1 MRSSLMTAFKALQ
14 TSETADGHFETHIV
28 ERTTED
34 LPAGDVLIRVSYS
47 SLNYKDALSASG
59 NRGVT
64 RSFPHTPGI
73 DAAGTVAESS
83 VGEFAEGDEVIVTG
97 YDLGMNTAGGF
108 GQYIRVPAKWVIK
121 RPAGLSLREA
131 MTLGTAG
138 LTAALCVEKLERA
151 GLEPGRG
158 PVLVTGATGGVG
170 SVAVALLARLGYEV
184 AAVTGKAD
192 QSGFLEKLG
201 ATQVLERSAI
211 QAGVEKAMLK
221 EQWAGAVDTVGGDI
235 LFNVVKSLQR
245 GASVACC
252 GLTAGTGFQA
262 SVLPFILR
270 GVNLLGV
277 DSVEIPLVVKAS
289 MWDKLSLQ
297 WKLTNLDDL
306 VKEIPLQ
313 ELPAEIERILARQ
326 QVGRAIVSLA

>member
-1 MRSSLMTAFKALQ
+1 V
-14 TSETADGHFETHIV
+14 H
-28 ERTTED
+28 
-34 LPAGDVLIRVSYS
+34 YS
-47 SLNYKDALSASG
+47 SLNFKDALSASG

-73 DAAGTVAESS
+73 DAAGVVASSS
-83 VGEFAEGDEVIVTG
+83 VAEFAEGDEVIVTG

-108 GQYIRVPAKWVIK
+108 GQYIRVPAAWVIK
-121 RPAGLSLREA
+121 RPQGLSLREA
-131 MTLGTAG
+131 MILGTAG
-138 LTAALCVEKLERA
+138 LTAALCVDKLEQA
-151 GLEPGRG
+151 GLEPGG
-158 PVLVTGATGGVG
+158 APVLVTGATGGVG
-170 SVAVALLARLGYEV
+170 SIAVALLASLGYKV

-192 QSGFLEKLG
+192 QADFLIRLG
-201 ATQVLERSAI
+201 ASQIVERAAL
-211 QAGVEKAMLK
+211 QAGVEKALLK
-221 EQWAGAVDTVGGDI
+221 EQWGGAVDTVGGDI

-252 GLTAGTGFQA
+252 GLTAGTHFQA

-297 WKLTNLDDL
+297 WKLANLDEL
-306 VKEIPLQ
+306 SQEVGLE
-313 ELPAEIERILARQ
+313 ELPKAIERILAGG
-326 QVGRAIVSLA
+326 QVGRVLVRVD

>member
-1 MRSSLMTAFKALQ
+1 MTSFKALQ
-14 TSETADGHFETHIV
+14 ACEKTDGGFETRV
-28 ERTTED
+28 VQRDVQD
-34 LPAGDVLIRVSYS
+34 LPAGEVLIRVSYS

-64 RSFPHTPGI
+64 RQYPHTPGI

-83 VGEFAEGDEVIVTG
+83 VAEFTAGDEVIVTG

-108 GQYIRVPAKWVIK
+108 GQYIRVPAAWVIK

-131 MTLGTAG
+131 MALGTAG
-138 LTAALCVEKLERA
+138 LTAALCVDKLEQA
-151 GLEPGRG
+151 GLEPGDA

-170 SVAVALLARLGYEV
+170 SIAVALLSRLGYNV

-192 QSGFLEKLG
+192 QAQFLTRLG
-201 ATQVLERSAI
+201 ATQIVERSAL
-211 QAGVEKAMLK
+211 QAGTEKALLK

-245 GASVACC
+245 GASVSCC
-252 GLTAGTGFQA
+252 GLTAGTHFQA

-289 MWDKLSLQ
+289 MWDKLSVQ
-297 WKLTNLDDL
+297 WKLPNLDDL
-306 VKEIPLQ
+306 VEEVSLEQ
-313 ELPAEIERILARQ
+313 LPGAIERILA
-326 QVGRAIVSLA
+326 GRHAGRMLVRLD

>member
-1 MRSSLMTAFKALQ
+1 MTGFKALQ
-14 TSETADGHFETHIV
+14 VSENAEGRFITQVV
-28 ERTTED
+28 ERNTAD
-34 LPAGDVLIRVSYS
+34 LPAGEVLIRVSYS

-64 RSFPHTPGI
+64 RNYPHTPGI

-83 VGEFAEGDEVIVTG
+83 VAEFAPGDEVIVTG

-108 GQYIRVPAKWVIK
+108 GQYIRVPAAWVIK
-121 RPAGLSLREA
+121 RPSGLSLREA
-131 MTLGTAG
+131 MILGTAG
-138 LTAALCVEKLERA
+138 LTAALCVDKLEQA
-151 GLEPGRG
+151 GLEPGEA

-170 SVAVALLARLGYEV
+170 SIAVMLLARLGYKV

-192 QSGFLEKLG
+192 QAEFLQGLG
-201 ATQVLERSAI
+201 ASQVVERSAL
-211 QAGVEKAMLK
+211 QAGVEKPLLK

-245 GASVACC
+245 GASAACC
-252 GLTAGTGFQA
+252 GLTAGVGFQA

-297 WKLTNLDDL
+297 WKLPDLDTL
-306 VKEIPLQ
+306 VQEIALD
-313 ELPAEIERILARQ
+313 ELPAAIERILAGQ
-326 QVGRAIVSLA
+326 QVGRMLVRLD

>member
-1 MRSSLMTAFKALQ
+1 MSSFKALQ
-14 TSETADGHFETHIV
+14 VSEAAEGRFESKIV
-28 ERTTED
+28 DRVIDE
-34 LPAGDVLIRVSYS
+34 LPAGEVLIRVSYS
-47 SLNYKDALSASG
+47 SLNFKDALSASG

-73 DAAGTVAESS
+73 DAAGVVASSS

-108 GQYIRVPAKWVIK
+108 GQYIRVPAAWVIK
-121 RPAGLSLREA
+121 RPQGLSLREA
-131 MTLGTAG
+131 MILGTAG
-138 LTAALCVEKLERA
+138 LTAALCVDKLEQA
-151 GLEPGRG
+151 GLEPGEA

-170 SVAVALLARLGYEV
+170 SIAVALLASLGYKV

-192 QSGFLEKLG
+192 QAEFLTRLG
-201 ATQVLERSAI
+201 ASQIVERAAL
-211 QAGVEKAMLK
+211 QAGVEKALLK
-221 EQWAGAVDTVGGDI
+221 EQWGGAVDTVGGDI

-252 GLTAGTGFQA
+252 GLTAGTHFQA

-297 WKLTNLDDL
+297 WKLANLDDL
-306 VKEIPLQ
+306 SQ
-313 ELPAEIERILARQ
+313 EVGLDQLPEAIERILAGG
-326 QVGRAIVSLA
+326 QVGRVLVRVA

>member
-1 MRSSLMTAFKALQ
+1 MGSFLALQ
-14 TSETADGHFETHIV
+14 ARENASGRFETQVV
-28 ERTTED
+28 ERNIDE
-34 LPAGDVLIRVSYS
+34 LPAGEVLIRVSYS

-64 RSFPHTPGI
+64 RNFPHTPGI
-73 DAAGTVAESS
+73 DAAGVVTESS
-83 VGEFAEGDEVIVTG
+83 VSEFCAGDEVIVTG

-108 GQYIRVPAKWVIK
+108 GQYIRVPAAWVIK

-131 MTLGTAG
+131 MALGTAG
-138 LTAALCVEKLERA
+138 LTAALCVDKLEQA
-151 GLEPGRG
+151 GLEATDA

-170 SVAVALLARLGYEV
+170 SIAVALLASLGYHV
-184 AAVTGKAD
+184 AAVTGKPDQAD
-192 QSGFLEKLG
+192 ILTGLG
-201 ATQVLERSAI
+201 AKQILERSAL
-211 QAGVEKAMLK
+211 QAGIEKPLLR

-252 GLTAGTGFQA
+252 GLTAGTNFQA

-289 MWDKLSLQ
+289 MWDRLSVQ
-297 WKLTNLDDL
+297 WKLPNLDAL
-306 VKEIPLQ
+306 VKEITLA
-313 ELPAEIERILARQ
+313 ELPAAIAQMLNGQ
-326 QVGRAIVSLA
+326 QAGRMLVRLD

>member
-1 MRSSLMTAFKALQ
+1 MTSFKALQ
-14 TSETADGHFETHIV
+14 TSESGEGRFETSVI
-28 ERTTED
+28 ERDIND
-34 LPAGDVLIRVSYS
+34 LPSGEVLIRVSYS

-83 VGEFAEGDEVIVTG
+83 VAEFAKGDEVIVTG

-108 GQYIRVPAKWVIK
+108 GQYIRVPAAWVIK
-121 RPAGLSLREA
+121 RPAGLSLRESMA
-131 MTLGTAG
+131 LGTAG
-138 LTAALCVEKLERA
+138 LTAALCIDKLEQA
-151 GLEPGRG
+151 GLEPGDG
-158 PVLVTGATGGVG
+158 QVLVTGATGGVG
-170 SVAVALLARLGYEV
+170 SIAVALLSRLGYNV

-192 QSGFLEKLG
+192 QSEFLTQLG
-201 ATQVLERSAI
+201 AKQIVERSAL
-211 QAGVEKAMLK
+211 QAGTEKPMLK

-245 GASVACC
+245 GASVSCC
-252 GLTAGTGFQA
+252 GLTAGTAFQG

-289 MWDKLSLQ
+289 MWDKLSVQ
-297 WKLTNLDDL
+297 WKLPNLDELVQEICLDDL
-306 VKEIPLQ
+306 PI
-313 ELPAEIERILARQ
+313 AIERILAGQ
-326 QVGRAIVSLA
+326 QTGRLVVRVN

>member
-1 MRSSLMTAFKALQ
+1 MTAFKALQ
-14 TSETADGHFETHIV
+14 ASENAEGRFHTQVVERSTAD
-28 ERTTED
+28 
-34 LPAGDVLIRVSYS
+34 LPDGEVLIRVSYS

-64 RSFPHTPGI
+64 RNYPHTPGI

-83 VGEFAEGDEVIVTG
+83 VSEFSPGDEVIVTG

-108 GQYIRVPAKWVIK
+108 GQYIRVPAAWVIK
-121 RPAGLSLREA
+121 RPSGLSLREA
-131 MTLGTAG
+131 MILGTAG
-138 LTAALCVEKLERA
+138 LTAALCVDKLEQA
-151 GLEPGRG
+151 GLEPGEV

-170 SVAVALLARLGYEV
+170 SVAVMLLAKLGYKV

-192 QSGFLEKLG
+192 QAEFLQGLG
-201 ATQVLERSAI
+201 ATQVVERAALQS
-211 QAGVEKAMLK
+211 GVEKPLLR
-221 EQWAGAVDTVGGDI
+221 EQWAGVVDTVGGDI
-235 LFNVVKSLQR
+235 LFNAVKSLQR
-245 GASVACC
+245 GASAACC
-252 GLTAGTGFQA
+252 GLTAGVGFQA

-297 WKLTNLDDL
+297 WKLPNLDSL
-306 VKEIPLQ
+306 VQEIALE
-313 ELPAEIERILARQ
+313 ELPAAIERILAGQ
-326 QVGRAIVSLA
+326 QVGRMLVRLD

>member
-1 MRSSLMTAFKALQ
+1 MSSFKALQ
-14 TSETADGHFETHIV
+14 VSEAAEGRFESKIV
-28 ERTTED
+28 DRVIDE
-34 LPAGDVLIRVSYS
+34 LPAGEVLIRVSYS
-47 SLNYKDALSASG
+47 SLNFKDALSASG

-73 DAAGTVAESS
+73 DAAGVVASSS

-108 GQYIRVPAKWVIK
+108 GQYIRVPAAWVIK
-121 RPAGLSLREA
+121 RPQGLSLREA
-131 MTLGTAG
+131 MILGTAG
-138 LTAALCVEKLERA
+138 LTAALCVDKLEQA
-151 GLEPGRG
+151 GLEPGEA

-170 SVAVALLARLGYEV
+170 SIAVALLASLGYKV

-192 QSGFLEKLG
+192 QAEFLTRLG
-201 ATQVLERSAI
+201 ASQIVERAAL
-211 QAGVEKAMLK
+211 QAGVEKALLK
-221 EQWAGAVDTVGGDI
+221 EQWGGAVDTVGGDI
-235 LFNVVKSLQR
+235 LFNVVKSLRR

-252 GLTAGTGFQA
+252 GLTAGTHFQA

-297 WKLTNLDDL
+297 WKLANLDDL
-306 VKEIPLQ
+306 SQ
-313 ELPAEIERILARQ
+313 EVGLEQLPEAIERILTGG
-326 QVGRAIVSLA
+326 QVGRVLVRVA